1 MPASSADSIRT
12 AAIQLEA
19 TIGDVAANLERAE
32 ALCLQAIDQ
41 GARLIALPEFFT
53 SRIAFD
59 ARVHD
64 AVLPSENEAVDML
77 QRLAREHDCRIGGS
91 MLIAD
96 GGQVYNRYYL
106 AEPDGALHQHDK
118 DLPTMWENA
127 FYAPG
132 HDDGVFE
139 TDLGG
144 IGAAVCWEVIR
155 NQTARRLQNKVRLV
169 MTGTHWWTMPNN
181 WGALLATLLGPI
193 GQYNRYLSEN
203 APAEMA
209 RRLGVPVIQAS
220 HCGHFN
226 TGFLLS
232 PGLGATLPYATHYVG
247 CTQIVDARG
256 HVLAQRQT
264 REGPGV
270 VVADLDL
277 DAQSPQQ
284 EIADRFWIPDL
295 PLFIRLY
302 WHQQNLCG
310 KSYYRREG
318 RRRGLAAAA
327 KYQNTNKS
335 TNPGSGQTEKTL

>member
-1 MPASSADSIRT
+1 MQNSETESVM
-12 AAIQLEA
+12 AAAVQMEA
-19 TIGDVAANLERAE
+19 TLGDVAANLERAQ
-32 ALCLQAIDQ
+32 ALCMQAINA

-64 AVLPSENEAVDML
+64 AVLPPDNEAVDML
-77 QRLAREHDCRIGGS
+77 RRLSREHECRIGGS
-91 MLIAD
+91 MLVAEGEQI
-96 GGQVYNRYYL
+96 YNRYYL
-106 AEPDGALHQHDK
+106 AEPDGSLHQHDK

-132 HDDGVFE
+132 RDDGVFQ
-139 TDLGG
+139 TGLGG
-144 IGAAVCWEVIR
+144 VGAAVCWEVIR
-155 NQTARRLQNKVRLV
+155 NQTPRRLQNKVSLV
-169 MTGTHWWTMPNN
+169 MTGTHWWTMPDN
-181 WGALLATLLGPI
+181 WGALVAALLGPI

-203 APAEMA
+203 APAELA
-209 RRLGVPVIQAS
+209 RRLGVPVLQAS

-226 TGFLLS
+226 TGFTLI
-232 PGLGATLPYATHYVG
+232 PGLRATLPYATHYVG

-270 VVADLDL
+270 VMAEVTPGGQA
-277 DAQSPQQ
+277 PVQ
-284 EIADRFWIPDL
+284 EIAERFWIPDL

-318 RRRGLAAAA
+318 RRLGLAAARRYA
-327 KYQNTNKS
+327 ASRQPPT
-335 TNPGSGQTEKTL
+335 